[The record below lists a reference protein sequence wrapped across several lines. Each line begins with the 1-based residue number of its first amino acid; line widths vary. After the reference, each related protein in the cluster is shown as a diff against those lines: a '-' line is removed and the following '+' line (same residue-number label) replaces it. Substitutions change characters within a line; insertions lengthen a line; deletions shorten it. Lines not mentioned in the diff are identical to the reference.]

1 MTVATANV
9 DCTSAPLAVERHD
22 GVLQVRMNAPA
33 YRNALSAAMKDAL
46 LQAVHLFVSDAQ
58 LRCLVLTGT
67 GTTFCAG
74 GDLRD
79 LADERH
85 PQAVRRRMAKS
96 HALVQALTACEKPV
110 ITAVNGAAIGAGF
123 SLALAG
129 DIVVASDT
137 AYFLAGFSTMGLLPD
152 LGLLYHLPRAVGMP
166 VAKDWLLN
174 NRRVAAQQALAH
186 GLVSRLYPA
195 ASFNED
201 VMQLAAAMAAGPA
214 VAMGLTKTLLA
225 AAGRDD
231 LQSFLVKEA
240 LAQAAAFASEDF
252 LEGNRAF
259 REKRA
264 PRFVGR

>member
-1 MTVATANV
+1 
-9 DCTSAPLAVERHD
+9 
-22 GVLQVRMNAPA
+22 
-33 YRNALSAAMKDAL
+33 
-46 LQAVHLFVSDAQ
+46 
-58 LRCLVLTGT
+58 
-67 GTTFCAG
+67 
-74 GDLRD
+74 
-79 LADERH
+79 
-85 PQAVRRRMAKS
+85 
-96 HALVQALTACEKPV
+96 
-110 ITAVNGAAIGAGF
+110 
-123 SLALAG
+123 
-129 DIVVASDT
+129 
-137 AYFLAGFSTMGLLPD
+137 
-152 LGLLYHLPRAVGMP
+152 MP